1 MGQIAVPRTNGL
13 DNTSTGIPARSVG
26 SPFPAGL
33 RPADPSK
40 RASDDFEPHPFQ
52 DRDDAAARAR
62 LGWQVSVMSALS
74 MVAGAPGKYIA
85 WGVIQIS
92 VTNLTIICVMI
103 VLFILAL
110 VVPFPTHEDEQS
122 EHEGR
127 SR

>member
-1 MGQIAVPRTNGL
+1 
-13 DNTSTGIPARSVG
+13 
-26 SPFPAGL
+26 
-33 RPADPSK
+33 
-40 RASDDFEPHPFQ
+40 
-52 DRDDAAARAR
+52 
-62 LGWQVSVMSALS
+62 MSALS
-74 MVAGAPGKYIA
+74 MGAGAPGKYIA

>member
-1 MGQIAVPRTNGL
+1 
-13 DNTSTGIPARSVG
+13 
-26 SPFPAGL
+26 
-33 RPADPSK
+33 
-40 RASDDFEPHPFQ
+40 
-52 DRDDAAARAR
+52 
-62 LGWQVSVMSALS
+62 